1 MINDSRRYPFG
12 FHYKPQPSGMY
23 LREVAWSSVPTLFMG
38 HRLTSVAL
46 LVVLRLTES
55 ESTLKHTRSYVL
67 QSRRHVEV

>member
-1 MINDSRRYPFG
+1 
-12 FHYKPQPSGMY
+12 MY

-67 QSRRHVEV
+67 QFRRHVEV